1 MERVRY
7 IRDGVRGGGAGARA
21 GGVQVCGMPAAG
33 YIVVARSAAL
43 QLLTVEQPLFYRPSV
58 LVGKWYRVNRID
70 AGSRLTV
77 VILLTV
83 YLRRCLLYGGIVGV
97 DRLLTSTCTRLLL
110 LLLLLPVLRRV
121 AVEHVLALLLL
132 GCLLMRLRSRSRRHS
147 LSAQRAGVAYAAV
160 ASRWLRSYFLAR
172 QRTAAHVIL

>member
-21 GGVQVCGMPAAG
+21 GGVQVCGMAAAG
-33 YIVVARSAAL
+33 YVIARSAAL
-43 QLLTVEQPLFYRPSV
+43 QLLTVEQPLFYRPGV

-97 DRLLTSTCTRLLL
+97 DRLLTSTCTRL

-160 ASRWLRSYFLAR
+160 ASRWLRSYLLAR